1 MELNKD
7 SFLELSKLLESKSTI
22 KDQFLNN
29 IIELT
34 NIDGKYQYASYSSA
48 DPIIELIVDLNNK
61 QYYILDNLHSMF
73 IQNEIDILKNT
84 YKTIEYILSKIP
96 IEHIEEYNLE
106 KAKNISKNPF
116 KVKIEPKIVVN
127 SKGEKVESFIFSNYY
142 EKAIRLIEIK
152 EKLESYINTI
162 ENKNPTPE
170 RKGLTDH
177 QTALFFHYIF
187 KSLDVQSKTDKTK
200 MAGIVLRL
208 IGKEVDSN
216 KVKDHNI
223 YKMLSNPIGFYQS
236 NKDIES
242 KTLQSNL
249 AIIKDMFITLGI
261 DTKEIQ
267 KDINSK

>member
-116 KVKIEPKIVVN
+116 KVKIEPK
-127 SKGEKVESFIFSNYY
+127 
-142 EKAIRLIEIK
+142 
-152 EKLESYINTI
+152 
-162 ENKNPTPE
+162 
-170 RKGLTDH
+170 
-177 QTALFFHYIF
+177 
-187 KSLDVQSKTDKTK
+187 
-200 MAGIVLRL
+200 M
-208 IGKEVDSN
+208 
-216 KVKDHNI
+216 
-223 YKMLSNPIGFYQS
+223 
-236 NKDIES
+236 
-242 KTLQSNL
+242 
-249 AIIKDMFITLGI
+249 
-261 DTKEIQ
+261 
-267 KDINSK
+267 

>member
-1 MELNKD
+1 MELNKE
-7 SFLELSKLLESKSTI
+7 SIIELSKLLESKSTI

-34 NIDGKYQYASYSSA
+34 NIDGRYQYACYSSA
-48 DPIIELIVDLNNK
+48 NPIIELIVELNKK
-61 QYYILDNLHSMF
+61 QYFILDNLHSMF

-84 YKTIEYILSKIP
+84 YKTIEFTLSKIP
-96 IEHIEEYNLE
+96 IEHIKEYNLE

-116 KVKIEPKIVVN
+116 DVKLEPKIVVN
-127 SKGEKVESFIFSNYY
+127 LKGEKVESFIFSNYY
-142 EKAIRLIEIK
+142 EKAIRLNEIK
-152 EKLESYINTI
+152 EKLESYIYLI
-162 ENKNPTPE
+162 ENKTPTPE

-187 KSLDVQSKTDKTK
+187 KALDVQSKTDKTK

-208 IGKEVDSN
+208 IGKEVASN
-216 KVKDHNI
+216 KVKDQSI
-223 YKMLSNPIGFYQS
+223 YKMLSNPIGFYKT
-236 NKDIES
+236 NKDTES

-249 AIIKDMFITLGI
+249 KLIKEMLETLGI
-261 DTKEIQ
+261 DTKEIE